1 MPKDPDRRAVLDVN
15 GTAPED
21 WDAVVDAFI
30 RALGDDPT
38 PRKVP
43 DSEDAEEL

>member
-1 MPKDPDRRAVLDVN
+1 VN

-21 WDAVVDAFI
+21 WDAAVDAFI
-30 RALGDDPT
+30 RALGYDPDKMDDPA

-43 DSEDAEEL
+43 DSGDAEDRF